1 MHRFS
6 VFHLRY
12 FQTQIILI
20 SLYPVTKNHTQH
32 FDQDVLNKY
41 NYIILE
47 MANKH
52 GLKFLD
58 VQEVLKD
65 ETGYGNPSYF
75 VEDGFHL
82 TYLGHSVVKEYIKTH
97 ALD

>member
-1 MHRFS
+1 M
-6 VFHLRY
+6 
-12 FQTQIILI
+12 
-20 SLYPVTKNHTQH
+20 
-32 FDQDVLNKY
+32 
-41 NYIILE
+41 ILE

-65 ETGYGNPSYF
+65 ETGYGNPDYF
-75 VEDGFHL
+75 VQDGFHL

-97 ALD
+97 AID